1 MRKPRPPDDPNRDKR
16 GFRGVP
22 PPATFSLAELPDD
35 ACLTEYQV
43 GAAIQVSTNSLS
55 SWRQQ
60 PDHPLRWFSLPNGL
74 IRYRVGA
81 LRAFIALGRRRVKK
95 PALTSAPDNGSPSAA
110 TNPET
115 KPKRAR
121 RRPPKQ
127 RAAAGGE
134 LEGPAE

>member
-1 MRKPRPPDDPNRDKR
+1 
-16 GFRGVP
+16 
-22 PPATFSLAELPDD
+22 
-35 ACLTEYQV
+35 
-43 GAAIQVSTNSLS
+43 
-55 SWRQQ
+55 
-60 PDHPLRWFSLPNGL
+60 
-74 IRYRVGA
+74 VGA

-95 PALTSAPDNGSPSAA
+95 PALTSAPGNGSPSAA